1 MRQILRNLLA
11 IVVALFAAT
20 ALWIG
25 YVTFRV
31 LVPTNSEQP
40 HTDAVVSLAPGQY
53 RLPTALGIYRS
64 GAADELLVSWFPED
78 FTADALK
85 YPEARLIYEVCTGS
99 AGVQALCFTPTP
111 NTTLGEALAVRAL
124 AEDHGWRSVTV
135 VTSSHHA
142 FRAGFIFERCLPAE
156 TRVHVAAAP
165 VQFTFDTW
173 LYLVA
178 YENAAFLKALV
189 ETAAEC

>member
-1 MRQILRNLLA
+1 MLTGSIALLTLA
-11 IVVALFAAT
+11 FLFF
-20 ALWIG
+20 G

-31 LVPTNSEQP
+31 LVPTTSEQP
-40 HTDAVVSLAPGQY
+40 RTDAVVSLAPGHY

-64 GAADELLVSWFPED
+64 GAADELLVSWFPEE
-78 FTADALK
+78 FTADALEH
-85 YPEARLIYEVCTGS
+85 PEARLIYEVCTGN
-99 AGVQALCFTPTP
+99 AGVQALCFTPAP
-111 NTTLGEALAVRAL
+111 DTTLGEALAVRTL
-124 AEDHGWRSVTV
+124 AEDHGWRSITV
-135 VTSSHHA
+135 VTSSHHT
-142 FRAGFIFERCLPAE
+142 FRAGYIFERCLPAE

-189 ETAAEC
+189 ETTAKC